1 MGDMRGDTTTPS
13 LVELAQK
20 VFENILPAFTRAEV
34 DVLIANSRFE
44 EALANSNEQGRQAS
58 VPDASGA
65 VERDDSLVDRR
76 LVEWLATDSQAAACI
91 RRSGLRIHG
100 AVIAGDIDLLF
111 AGIPFPI
118 DLVEC
123 EVQGALVLTQAR
135 TRGLRLDNCKIEG
148 LKADGCV
155 IDGDL
160 QLTNGFQT
168 KRAVLLRNASI
179 AGDMNCAG
187 ASFMS
192 QERFALLADGLRV
205 KGDLGLCG
213 AFRAT
218 GEIRFIGATVGGDL
232 VCSTA
237 TLHNPGGIAFM
248 ADRSIIGG
256 AAIFTE
262 DFKASGEV
270 RLMGARVARDLIFE
284 KASLSNPNAKALN
297 AEHIDV
303 GGSFRLRNGF
313 HAEGEVSLLRSVIS
327 KSFDCSGGL
336 FRKNDA
342 DESATAANGIAIS
355 ADGIVAHDIYLA
367 LGFEAHGLVK
377 LMGARISGDLA
388 CVDGAFNNPGRIALA
403 ADGALIDGSVFL
415 RKAKIRGEVRLVGA
429 KIGSS
434 LECDAASIKNP
445 QGMALNGQG
454 AQIGGNAL
462 FRSGFRAEGIVSLHK
477 ASVRRYLLWQE
488 IRNPSEASLDLREA
502 SVSIF
507 GDAAA
512 SWPGEGKLRL
522 RGFKYEELSGDAPLS
537 ARERVKWVKLQ
548 PRSERQPQTYEML
561 ARSLRESGDYHGA
574 DKLLIEKNNEI
585 LKSDGLRWFS
595 KAGFCFRRIFNGYG
609 YRPSR
614 VFLWALLL
622 LAVSSLLFAAAWHKG
637 FYVLNVEHSGASIAL
652 DTHRLADPNFR
663 PVMYAVDS
671 FIPFVDL
678 GQIESWT
685 VDLNASGNLLGRIRT
700 TGTFVNDFRLAL
712 SMIGWF
718 LVAYF
723 ASRVVGAIARRL

>member
-1 MGDMRGDTTTPS
+1 
-13 LVELAQK
+13 
-20 VFENILPAFTRAEV
+20 
-34 DVLIANSRFE
+34 
-44 EALANSNEQGRQAS
+44 
-58 VPDASGA
+58 
-65 VERDDSLVDRR
+65 
-76 LVEWLATDSQAAACI
+76 
-91 RRSGLRIHG
+91 
-100 AVIAGDIDLLF
+100 
-111 AGIPFPI
+111 
-118 DLVEC
+118 
-123 EVQGALVLTQAR
+123 
-135 TRGLRLDNCKIEG
+135 
-148 LKADGCV
+148 
-155 IDGDL
+155 
-160 QLTNGFQT
+160 
-168 KRAVLLRNASI
+168 
-179 AGDMNCAG
+179 MNCAG
-187 ASFMS
+187 ASFLS
-192 QERFALLADGLRV
+192 QEGFALLADGLRV
-205 KGDLGLCG
+205 KGDVGLCG

-218 GEIRFIGATVGGDL
+218 GEIRLIGATVGGDL

-237 TLHNPGGIAFM
+237 TFHNPGGIAFM
-248 ADRSIIGG
+248 IDRSSIGG

-297 AEHIDV
+297 AEHVDV
-303 GGSFRLRNGF
+303 GGSFRLRYGF

-336 FRKNDA
+336 FRKNNA
-342 DESATAANGIAIS
+342 DENAAANGIAIS

-377 LMGARISGDLA
+377 FMGARISGDLA
-388 CVDGAFNNPGRIALA
+388 CVDGTFNNPGRIALA

-415 RKAKIRGEVRLVGA
+415 RNAKIRGEVRLVGA
-429 KIGSS
+429 KISSS
-434 LECDAASIKNP
+434 LECDAASIINP

-462 FRSGFRAEGIVSLHK
+462 FRNGFSAEGIVSLHK

-488 IRNPSEASLDLREA
+488 IRNPSKASLDLREA

-512 SWPGEGKLRL
+512 SWPSEGKLRL

-537 ARERVKWVKLQ
+537 ARERVKWVRLQ

-561 ARSLRESGDYHGA
+561 ARSLRDSGDYRGA

-585 LKSDGLRWFS
+585 LKSDVLRWFS
-595 KAGFCFRRIFNGYG
+595 KTGFFLRRIFNGYG

-622 LAVSSLLFAAAWHKG
+622 LAVSSLLFASAWHKG
-637 FYVLNVEHSGASIAL
+637 FYVLKVESSGTSIAL
-652 DTHRLADPNFR
+652 AAHRLAIPNFR
-663 PVMYAVDS
+663 PVMYALDS
-671 FIPFVDL
+671 FVPFVDL
-678 GQIESWT
+678 GEVESWAVNLT
-685 VDLNASGNLLGRIRT
+685 ASGQLFGHMRA
-700 TGTFVNDFRLAL
+700 TGVFVNDFRLAL

-723 ASRVVGAIARRL
+723 ASRVIGAIARRL